1 MLCFDFPFRSI
12 AQNMSLLV
20 EQIFSPPQH
29 STAEAPKTDE
39 NGAIEE
45 GKRPRKKTTACLLP
59 VQTVT
64 TKMEQR
70 HGHSQQRSKVGVQ

>member
-20 EQIFSPPQH
+20 EQFFFFPH